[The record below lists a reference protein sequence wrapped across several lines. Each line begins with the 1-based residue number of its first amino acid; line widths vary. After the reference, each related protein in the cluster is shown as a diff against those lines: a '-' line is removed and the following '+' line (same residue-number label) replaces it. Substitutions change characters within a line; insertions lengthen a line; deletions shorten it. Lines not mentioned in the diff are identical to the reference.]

1 MTMRFGLP
9 TLFVIASLVMAGC
22 RGTGFSLPG
31 AGGSPEAEATP
42 ERRVVV
48 REATGTVEARYD
60 AQDPWGG
67 AQVGLYLDQGGQ
79 LRTGADG
86 RAFLQLTEGS
96 RIRLEP
102 ESTVTFNLLNPYLD
116 SKLTAMGLDQ
126 GLTYI
131 LLNEGQ
137 IDVETPVGRATA
149 LQAYMSVAY
158 DPDTQTVI
166 VHCLKGIC
174 SFNQTFIPETQKFV
188 QTAFEDAR
196 PEPMVPADFRQWAAS
211 VPEAEA
217 LANVG
222 GDEEPTAIA
231 QVSPTPEAPT
241 TEAPATDLPAT
252 EPPTAEPPT
261 AAPAT
266 ATAVPSTATAVP
278 PTPTAIPPTATLPPA
293 TTTSLPPTATVVR
306 ATATNIP
313 PARPTSTTRPNS
325 TPITRAT
332 SVPGPTRTAV
342 PSIGTHRVVSGET
355 LFCIGRAY
363 GVIPAAIAAANRLGS
378 GDRLIAGQVLAIP
391 AARWVHIQAG
401 PVCVAQFQSPYP
413 GLPYTPPSTNPPQPT
428 ASGNPSPE
436 VPTLTAPPAAP
447 LVVNEVAAL
456 CIGGCADGA
465 PTYRLRIIV
474 SASGGVGPLQ
484 YAPGQQYDIDI
495 PRCTKSSGTVTVTSA
510 DGQTAVGSWVYD
522 DIGCVPTSAP

>member
-9 TLFVIASLVMAGC
+9 TLFAIASLMLAGC

-31 AGGSPEAEATP
+31 AEDNPEAVATP

-86 RAFLQLTEGS
+86 EAFLQLTEGS

-166 VHCLKGIC
+166 VHCLKGTC
-174 SFNQTFIPETQKFV
+174 SFSQTFIPETQKFV

-211 VPEAEA
+211 VPEAEP

-222 GDEEPTAIA
+222 GDEAPTPIA
-231 QVSPTPEAPT
+231 QVSPTTEAPT
-241 TEAPATDLPAT
+241 AEAPAT
-252 EPPTAEPPT
+252 EPPT

-266 ATAVPSTATAVP
+266 ATAVPSTATAVL
-278 PTPTAIPPTATLPPA
+278 PTGTLVLPTATLPPA
-293 TTTSLPPTATVVR
+293 TATSLPPTATVVR

-332 SVPGPTRTAV
+332 SVPGPTRTPI

-363 GVIPAAIAAANRLGS
+363 GVIPSAIAAANGLGS

-391 AARWVHIQAG
+391 AARWMSIQSG

-428 ASGNPSPE
+428 AADPSPE
-436 VPTLTAPPAAP
+436 APTPTASPAAP

-456 CIGGCADGA
+456 CIGGCADGSS
-465 PTYRLRIIV
+465 TYRLRIIV

-484 YAPGQQYDIDI
+484 YSPGQQYDIDI